1 MREREAQRRD
11 SNALPAVS
19 GHFFFFFLKNHS
31 LGASTQTLWMWSSPH
46 PGLHSSLPPDFS
58 SSPFIFLWFFTA
70 AAEKREGL
78 L

>member
-19 GHFFFFFLKNHS
+19 GHFFFFFKESQSGGFHS
-31 LGASTQTLWMWSSPH
+31 DSLDVESPH